1 MSWFSRLYDP
11 LLAPAERLVF
21 AVRRRELLAATSGR
35 VLELGAGTG
44 ANLPHYP
51 ADVDLVLT
59 EPDDGMRSLLVPRAE
74 RRPMTEVHDAR
85 GESLPFP
92 DASFDVV
99 VATLVL
105 CSVRDPAR
113 VVSEVRRVLRD
124 DGRFLFLEHVASEGW
139 RGSLQRGL
147 DPAWQAIAGHCHL
160 HRDPLPVLA
169 EGGFEVHDARVE
181 RPWVVPPFLQPILSG
196 VARPGL
202 RGGR

>member
-1 MSWFSRLYDP
+1 MSWFSRFYDP

-21 AVRRRELLAATSGR
+21 AVKRRELLAATSGR

-44 ANLPHYP
+44 ANLQHYP
-51 ADVDLVLT
+51 DDVELVLT
-59 EPDDGMRSLLVPRAE
+59 EPDDGMRSLLEPRAE
-74 RRPMTEVHDAR
+74 RRPRTEVHDAR

-105 CSVRDPAR
+105 CSVRDPEA
-113 VVSEVRRVLRD
+113 VASEIRRVLRD
-124 DGRFLFLEHVASEGW
+124 DGRFVFLEHVASDGW

-169 EGGFEVHDARVE
+169 RAGLRVHDARIE

-196 VARPGL
+196 VAFPAVRA
-202 RGGR
+202 GR